1 MNYKNLLTLLED
13 VGETIGL
20 LDLYEPDELYDTSEV
35 LHDWVDRAM
44 EDFEFPVHVMEP
56 DQLTQ
61 LQTAFGEDTVIDAYN
76 EHAAASQKRIVKDKM
91 KKIMG
96 SGVNEI
102 IHRVHSGSIHH
113 RQPEL
118 RKMVR

>member
-1 MNYKNLLTLLED
+1 
-13 VGETIGL
+13 
-20 LDLYEPDELYDTSEV
+20 
-35 LHDWVDRAM
+35 M

-91 KKIMG
+91 KNFDPNRIVVIANKTLIDG
-96 SGVNEI
+96 N
-102 IHRVHSGSIHH
+102 HH
-113 RQPEL
+113 VVAAILLGKPVKYINL
-118 RKMVR
+118 YDCPD